1 MDLKAEFRDH
11 NLKIPVEP
19 SLWVEALFRETDKDA
34 AKWMDSTPH
43 IRRIVDNY
51 ENATAN
57 DAIFLEKSLKDK
69 FPLVALTETTK
80 TTNEMLAEFSQ
91 IKAEP
96 LSDYYG
102 RAVAFLRLIN
112 VNDRRGDIA
121 GASLSGAEDMVL
133 DMLIK
138 AFVASLEDE
147 ELRLNS
153 IAHGAT
159 STGSLLKTYD
169 LISES
174 WRAMG
179 EIQKQLVLYTTKQ
192 KAEAFDGISRTPQYA
207 NSIVARFSDQA
218 PRHSGQHGFLR
229 PQISR
234 SFPRSL
240 STDNHQKPA
249 QSQPLNPSPNQY
261 GSSTTAAANG
271 YLGPP
276 SQSPRNNYQRRGYRG
291 SFNNSNE
298 SRSRRQ
304 IEPNRSSSTNPI
316 VNGLKKFTTECTK
329 CGQLG
334 HYSRSCQNPELQ
346 KWEQDTKVKLCTSF
360 HAKSQSRYR
369 HYPKF
374 SNLQLPLLKKDQIP
388 YSTKTI

>member
-1 MDLKAEFRDH
+1 
-11 NLKIPVEP
+11 
-19 SLWVEALFRETDKDA
+19 
-34 AKWMDSTPH
+34 
-43 IRRIVDNY
+43 
-51 ENATAN
+51 
-57 DAIFLEKSLKDK
+57 
-69 FPLVALTETTK
+69 
-80 TTNEMLAEFSQ
+80 MLAEFSQ

-138 AFVASLEDE
+138 AFVAGLEDE

-159 STGSLLKTYD
+159 GTGSLSKTYD

-192 KAEAFDGISRTPQYA
+192 KAEAFDEISRTPQYA

-240 STDNHQKPA
+240 STD
-249 QSQPLNPSPNQY
+249 
-261 GSSTTAAANG
+261 
-271 YLGPP
+271 
-276 SQSPRNNYQRRGYRG
+276 
-291 SFNNSNE
+291 
-298 SRSRRQ
+298 
-304 IEPNRSSSTNPI
+304 
-316 VNGLKKFTTECTK
+316 
-329 CGQLG
+329 
-334 HYSRSCQNPELQ
+334 
-346 KWEQDTKVKLCTSF
+346 
-360 HAKSQSRYR
+360 
-369 HYPKF
+369 
-374 SNLQLPLLKKDQIP
+374 
-388 YSTKTI
+388 